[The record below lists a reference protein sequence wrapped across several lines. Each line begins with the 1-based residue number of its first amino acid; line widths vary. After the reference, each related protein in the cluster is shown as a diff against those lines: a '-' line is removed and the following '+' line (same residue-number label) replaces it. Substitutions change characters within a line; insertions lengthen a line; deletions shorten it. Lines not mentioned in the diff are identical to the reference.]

1 MKTQIVEIDS
11 HVAERLIDEK
21 VIWLTTVS
29 SDGTPQPNP
38 VWFYWTGNSFVIYS
52 SPSSAKLKNI
62 AQNPKV
68 SLNFEGAEILGGD
81 VVVFNGEASV
91 NQQCVAVDPG
101 YTKKYLVAVAEWGR
115 TPEDLF
121 AEYSVEIHI
130 VPTKIRSL

>member
-1 MKTQIVEIDS
+1 VKTQIVEIDS

-81 VVVFNGEASV
+81 VVVFNSEASV

-101 YTKKYLVAVAEWGR
+101 YTKKYLAAVAEWGR